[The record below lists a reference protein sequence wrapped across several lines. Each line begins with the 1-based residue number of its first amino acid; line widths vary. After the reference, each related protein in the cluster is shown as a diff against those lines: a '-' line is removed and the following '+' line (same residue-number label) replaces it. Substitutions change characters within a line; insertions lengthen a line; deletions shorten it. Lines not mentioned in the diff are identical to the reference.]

1 VPILFSKHGADRRQR
16 DFRRRVDGIGRE
28 AVKEKAGN
36 MKSLPTQVKVARQAK
51 TGESAWQESQAIPQ
65 KGKC

>member
-28 AVKEKAGN
+28 AVSKEKAGTR
-36 MKSLPTQVKVARQAK
+36 SH
-51 TGESAWQESQAIPQ
+51 SQL
-65 KGKC
+65 K